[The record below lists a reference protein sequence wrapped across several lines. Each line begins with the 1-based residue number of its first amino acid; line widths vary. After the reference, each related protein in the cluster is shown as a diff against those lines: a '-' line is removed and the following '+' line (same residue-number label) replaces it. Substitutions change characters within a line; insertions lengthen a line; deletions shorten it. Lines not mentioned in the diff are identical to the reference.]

1 VLFGTPALLVVVYIQ
16 KWIGLFDLPGLGG
29 IDFISFYSAGRIARA
44 GMYRQL
50 YDLKTHYAIQSTIIG
65 PDAVPGGVI
74 MSQHPPFLAPLL
86 GLISFD
92 NYNGAYIAWTAVLC
106 CVLALCGVVA
116 ARFLAA
122 NGIDRRS
129 SAVLAIGAVLFYPI
143 FISVLKGQDTAF
155 VLLGALVWM
164 WALQQGRERAAGVAL
179 ALVWLKPQIA
189 LALAIPLLAS
199 RNRSTWWFCGAT
211 ALLGLYSLLLVGW
224 GGLIDLLGLMRLSA
238 AGWGY
243 GTNQDAMFNFLGLML
258 RSAPSIDGAT
268 LDMLK
273 WAVYL
278 LMIVLICWFWW
289 GRRSALLFQ
298 QIGLAVPFI
307 LFASPHLHQHDLSL
321 LLLPALGLVAR
332 LPKQEDW
339 RHVAVLALLP
349 IISLLCI
356 ASDLYSRTLHYLAG
370 YGLMVGLVAS
380 LGLVLWAA
388 RQTSRQ
394 AAQEAPR
401 DELPGI

>member
-1 VLFGTPALLVVVYIQ
+1 VRPSKFHDRLSTALLLGTPALLVVVYIQ
-16 KWIGLFDLPGLGG
+16 KWIGLFDLPGLGA
-29 IDFISFYSAGRIARA
+29 IDFISFYTAGRIARA

-50 YDLKTHYAIQSTIIG
+50 YDLKIHYAIQSAIIG

-86 GLISFD
+86 GLIAFD
-92 NYNGAYIAWTAVLC
+92 NYNGAYIAWSAILC
-106 CVLALCGVVA
+106 CILALCGVVA

-129 SAVLAIGAVLFYPI
+129 STVVAIGAVLFYPV
-143 FISVLKGQDTAF
+143 FISLLKGQDTAF
-155 VLLGALVWM
+155 VLLGALIWM
-164 WALQQGRERAAGVAL
+164 WALQQRRERLAGVAL

-189 LALAIPLLAS
+189 LALAVPLLAS
-199 RNRSTWWFCGAT
+199 RNRSAWWFCGAT

-258 RSAPSIDGAT
+258 RSAPATDGAT
-268 LDMLK
+268 LDVLK

-278 LMIVLICWFWW
+278 LTIVCLCWFWW
-289 GRRSALLFQ
+289 GRRSALTFQ
-298 QIGLAVPFI
+298 QIGLSIPFI

-321 LLLPALGLVAR
+321 LLLPALGLIAL
-332 LPKQEDW
+332 LPKREDW
-339 RHVAVLALLP
+339 PDVAALALLP
-349 IISLLCI
+349 VISLVYI
-356 ASDLYSRTLHYLAG
+356 ASDLYSQTLHYLVG
-370 YGLMVGLVAS
+370 YGLMVGFAVGLGIALRAS
-380 LGLVLWAA
+380 QLRTL
-388 RQTSRQ
+388 
-394 AAQEAPR
+394 
-401 DELPGI
+401 